1 MRSSVRAAA
10 VLVAGLTAAGLL
22 AGCGD
27 DGGDPPDFS
36 ESEKP
41 VLWNPCDA
49 LDPEWIEQEF
59 GVAAAEKTGTSSEP
73 ECRFR
78 PKADGDPVITAEY
91 LLFVGS
97 LEAAWDTMERPADA
111 VVREPEI
118 AGADDA
124 RLVENASKK
133 QLSITG
139 FVENG
144 DLIQIVNLVDPAP
157 YDAKRDE
164 RGVRRMLGVL
174 SKHAAERGVPESE

>member
-1 MRSSVRAAA
+1 MRRPLEAAA

-59 GVAAAEKTGTSSEP
+59 GVAAAEETGTATEP

-78 PKADGDPVITAEY
+78 PEADGEPVITARYE
-91 LLFVGS
+91 LFIGS
-97 LEAAWDTMERPADA
+97 LDEAWETMRQPENA
-111 VVREPEI
+111 VVRSPRI
-118 AGADDA
+118 TGADDA
-124 RLVENASKK
+124 RVVINEGKE
-133 QLSITG
+133 QLAITG

-174 SKHAAERGVPESE
+174 SEHAAERDVPESE